1 VTNDFSQ
8 DLAGQLE
15 QIRTTLES
23 VSRLQQEI
31 QSVGKELAAAGR
43 LSESNLQQLGEIS
56 STATTALNNLA
67 SASGFLNELQKTSG
81 PTVKQLTQS
90 LYEFQRVLTQSVQD
104 LTSGLSSL
112 PRVLKSLEST
122 SDAIDT
128 KIRTHAGDL
137 FVLIESLTKV
147 AQSSPGDSSVVDR
160 LYLVAPAAI
169 VGTIFGMVLLDLA
182 PADSVAWTALTLV
195 LVVAGFPGKKMIA
208 DLWSKVQT
216 RFK

>member
-1 VTNDFSQ
+1 MTNDFSQ

-43 LSESNLQQLGEIS
+43 LSESNLQQLGEVS

-67 SASGFLNELQKTSG
+67 SASGFLNELQRTSG

-90 LYEFQRVLTQSVQD
+90 LHEFQRVLTQSVQD

-112 PRVLKSLEST
+112 PWVLKSLEST

-147 AQSSPGDSSVVDR
+147 AQSSPSESSIVER
-160 LYLVAPAAI
+160 LYLVAPAAL
-169 VGTIFGMVLLDLA
+169 VGTVFGIVLLDLDL
-182 PADSVAWTALTLV
+182 ADSLVWTALTLV
-195 LVVAGFPGKKMIA
+195 LVVAGFPGKKVIT
-208 DLWSKVQT
+208 DLWSKIQM

>member
-43 LSESNLQQLGEIS
+43 LSESNLQQLGEVS

-67 SASGFLNELQKTSG
+67 SASGFLNELQRTSG

-90 LYEFQRVLTQSVQD
+90 LHEFQRVLTQSVQD

-112 PRVLKSLEST
+112 PWVLKSLEST

-147 AQSSPGDSSVVDR
+147 AQSSPSESSIVER
-160 LYLVAPAAI
+160 LYLVAPAAL
-169 VGTIFGMVLLDLA
+169 VGTVFGIVLLDLDL
-182 PADSVAWTALTLV
+182 ADSLVWTALTLV
-195 LVVAGFPGKKMIA
+195 LVVAGFPGKKVIT
-208 DLWSKVQT
+208 DLWSKIQM

>member
-1 VTNDFSQ
+1 MTNDFSQ

-15 QIRTTLES
+15 QIRTSLES

-31 QSVGKELAAAGR
+31 QSVGKELAAAWR

-147 AQSSPGDSSVVDR
+147 TPSSTSDSSMVDR
-160 LYLVAPAAI
+160 LYLVAPAVL

-182 PADSVAWTALTLV
+182 LADSVAWTALTLV
-195 LVVAGFPGKKMIA
+195 LVVAGFPGKKMIV

>member
-1 VTNDFSQ
+1 MTNDFSQ

-43 LSESNLQQLGEIS
+43 LSESNLQQLGEVS

-67 SASGFLNELQKTSG
+67 SASGFLNELQRTSG

-90 LYEFQRVLTQSVQD
+90 LHEFQRVLTQSVQD

-112 PRVLKSLEST
+112 PWVLKSLEST

-128 KIRTHAGDL
+128 KIRTHTGDL

-147 AQSSPGDSSVVDR
+147 AQSSPSDSSIVER
-160 LYLVAPAAI
+160 LYLVAPAALI
-169 VGTIFGMVLLDLA
+169 GTVFGIVLLDLDL
-182 PADSVAWTALTLV
+182 ADSLVWTALTLV
-195 LVVAGFPGKKMIA
+195 LVVAGFPGKKVIT
-208 DLWSKVQT
+208 DLWSKIQM